1 MQPLDTEFG
10 RKRQIDQSNCNKDYS
25 CVEGFCPSF
34 VTVHGGSLK
43 RVTTSAV
50 DSGQLFADL
59 PLPPA
64 RPLEGPYNILVT
76 GIGGT
81 GVITIGALLGMAAH
95 LDGKGCS
102 ALDFTG
108 LAQKNGAVM
117 SHVRI
122 APRPE
127 DIATVRITSGGA
139 DLILGCDI
147 VVSASPSA
155 LSRVERGVT
164 QAFVNA
170 DLQPT
175 ASFVQNPD
183 IDFEMNA
190 MQATLREAIGERN
203 LDVIDATGIAA
214 TLMGDSI
221 ATNAF
226 MLGFAFQKGAI
237 PLSLEAILRAIE
249 INGAAIEM
257 NKQAFT
263 WGRLAAHDMA
273 RVRSVL
279 QFRSRAASATKTLDE
294 VIATRAEFLTNY
306 QDKAY
311 ADRYLAAVAKVRK
324 AETAVAPGASELTE
338 AVAKNL
344 FKLMAY
350 KDEYEVARLYTDGSF
365 AKKLSEKFDGAY
377 SLKFHLAPPIFASR
391 DKVTGHLQ
399 KKEYGPWMM
408 RAFGVLARLKFL
420 RGTAF
425 DPFGRSAER
434 RTERKLIEDYLSM
447 LDARLAALRPEQLPL
462 LTRLARIPETIR
474 GFGHVKDDNVRKA
487 MTERARLEAELDNS
501 RFAAAA
507 E

>member
-1 MQPLDTEFG
+1 
-10 RKRQIDQSNCNKDYS
+10 
-25 CVEGFCPSF
+25 
-34 VTVHGGSLK
+34 LK
-43 RVTTSAV
+43 TSAV

-64 RPLEGPYNILVT
+64 RELEAPYNILVT

-95 LDGKGCS
+95 VDGRGCS

-108 LAQKNGAVM
+108 LSQKNGAVM

-122 APRPE
+122 ARRPE
-127 DIATVRITSGGA
+127 DISAVRITTGGA
-139 DLILGCDI
+139 DVILGCDMI
-147 VVSASPSA
+147 VSAGPSA
-155 LSRVERGVT
+155 LSRAERGVT
-164 QAFVNA
+164 KAYINA

-183 IDFEMNA
+183 LDFEMGT
-190 MQATLREAIGERN
+190 MQTVLRDAVGDTN
-203 LDVIDATGIAA
+203 LDIIDATGIASA
-214 TLMGDSI
+214 LMGDSI
-221 ATNAF
+221 ATNPF

-237 PLSLEAILRAIE
+237 PLSLEALLRAIE

-257 NKQAFT
+257 NKLAFT
-263 WGRLAAHDMA
+263 WGRLAAHDMS

-279 QFRSRAASATKTLDE
+279 QFKSRASAPTKSLDD
-294 VIATRAEFLTNY
+294 VIATRAEFLTGY
-306 QDKAY
+306 QDTAY

-324 AETAVAPGASELTE
+324 AESTVSPASTELTE

-365 AKKLSEKFDGAY
+365 AKKVSEKFDGDFT
-377 SLKFHLAPPIFASR
+377 LKYHLAPPIFAQR
-391 DKVTGHLQ
+391 DKTTGHLQ
-399 KKEYGPWMM
+399 KKEFGGWMVH
-408 RAFGVLARLKFL
+408 AFRVLAKLKFL
-420 RGTAF
+420 RGGAF
-425 DPFGRSAER
+425 DPFGRTEER
-434 RTERKLIEDYLSM
+434 RTERKLVADYLGM
-447 LDARLAALRPEQLPL
+447 IDQRMAGLKAEQIPLLARLARV
-462 LTRLARIPETIR
+462 PETIR
-474 GFGHVKDDNVRKA
+474 GFGHVKEANIKLA
-487 MTERARLEAELDNS
+487 AAETARLEAELENS